1 MDNKLF
7 FVLLLAGLL
16 ADSCQQGTQKELNP
30 CEEPPIIEIFDS
42 NWKDEMS
49 IKSISIIDGAS
60 QLEIYTWLDSSAPVD
75 DNLNS
80 IVRKVFSDGRPNHLT
95 EAEQFARERIRER
108 SQSLVEYFEEHIAP
122 YTHNPTFLAN
132 IYIRQ
137 TPTVYANKELFGL
150 KPGDDLSSFF
160 VFRRGAQVKCSGP
173 NYRISDT
180 RNPCGL
186 SLEEFFSEGTM
197 MPIMFSLR
205 STLFPE
211 ELSEDDDITLTFVFP
226 VTIEHYWSW
235 LLELYE
241 NPEAEESFTDTE
253 MIMVV
258 NLKDLSHYN

>member
-1 MDNKLF
+1 MNNKF
-7 FVLLLAGLL
+7 FFILLLAGLL
-16 ADSCQQGTQKELNP
+16 ADSCKQGTQKEQNP
-30 CEEPPIIEIFDS
+30 SEEPPIIEIIDS

-49 IKSISIIDGAS
+49 LKNISIIDGAS

-108 SQSLVEYFEEHIAP
+108 SQSLVEYCEEHIAP
-122 YTHNPTFLAN
+122 YTQNSTFLAN

-160 VFRRGAQVKCSGP
+160 VFHQGAQVKCYGP
-173 NYRISDT
+173 NYQISDT

-186 SLEEFFSEGTM
+186 SFEEFFSEGTM
-197 MPIMFSLR
+197 MPTMFTLR
-205 STLFPE
+205 STLIPE
-211 ELSEDDDITLTFVFP
+211 ELALDQDVILRFEFP
-226 VTIEHYWSW
+226 VTVEHYWSW
-235 LLELYE
+235 LLELYD
-241 NPEAEESFTDTE
+241 NPEAEELFTETVMYLE
-253 MIMVV
+253 A
-258 NLKDLSHYN
+258 NLKNAHRY